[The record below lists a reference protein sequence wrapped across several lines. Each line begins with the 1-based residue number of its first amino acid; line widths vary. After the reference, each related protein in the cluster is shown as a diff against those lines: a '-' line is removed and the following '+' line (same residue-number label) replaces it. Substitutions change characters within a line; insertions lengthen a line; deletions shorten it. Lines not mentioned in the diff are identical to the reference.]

1 MKFFLQDDI
10 SEQVDRIIRSLNKIM
25 DGDVSEQMEGKGLSY
40 KLNYGASILW
50 LRQMAK
56 KYAPNNR
63 LAERLWSR
71 EIRETMVLA
80 TLIAEFKENF
90 LVTMEDWMNSIPTP
104 EIAEQLG
111 ANLVWKHPDLYT
123 FAINNINSNSRNKQA
138 VIWVALSAY
147 LQKGFKMEEEQYGEL
162 LVLLEKTINDN
173 NKFDL
178 RVKGRFLRQL
188 CRVSRMQMGNVEG
201 VMDKFKENDSVSWL
215 REDVLTEIA
224 FLKDS

>member
-80 TLIAEFKENF
+80 TLIAEFKEDF

-201 VMDKFKENDSVSWL
+201 LMDKFKGNDSVSWL